1 MEQRSLRL
9 GDIVDDYC
17 PRERRVTNHAIV
29 AIVEDAIRQTRCT
42 TCDHEHVF
50 KQGRE
55 PRRRKKSEE
64 TLFDQVLAD
73 VTGVKVVVPPS
84 PAEVPRAPLAVAVPA
99 PAAAPLRSGS
109 PSDDAPAPD
118 PTPPP
123 PNPGVPENWAAH
135 RTLIRATLPKSGDE
149 PAPPRPIPEFTMHQ
163 RTPSGRGRS
172 HVPARL
178 AFGPQ
183 GHPLGPSR
191 DGRPGPRPHVPG
203 RNGGMDG
210 NGANPGG
217 GNGAPGQNR
226 GRRRRGGKRSR

>member
-17 PRERRVTNHAIV
+17 PRERRITNHAIV

-73 VTGVKVVVPPS
+73 ITGVKVVAPVS
-84 PAEVPRAPLAVAVPA
+84 PAEAPRVSPSVAASVPDAPLPAPLAAEGSGPEPASPVANGAAESA
-99 PAAAPLRSGS
+99 PA
-109 PSDDAPAPD
+109 
-118 PTPPP
+118 
-123 PNPGVPENWAAH
+123 H
-135 RTLIRATLPKSGDE
+135 RILIRATLPKSADE

-191 DGRPGPRPHVPG
+191 DGRPGPRPHAPG
-203 RNGGMDG
+203 RNSGMDG
-210 NGANPGG
+210 NGN
-217 GNGAPGQNR
+217 GNGAPGNNR

>member
-17 PRERRVTNHAIV
+17 PRERRITNHAIV

-42 TCDHEHVF
+42 TCEHEHVF

-55 PRRRKKSEE
+55 PARRKKPEE
-64 TLFDQVLAD
+64 TLFEQVMAD
-73 VTGVKVVVPPS
+73 VTGVKVVSPMPPAALPRPSLAAAALTADVPLE
-84 PAEVPRAPLAVAVPA
+84 APRDEGMLPPESSATSSAVATESFP
-99 PAAAPLRSGS
+99 
-109 PSDDAPAPD
+109 
-118 PTPPP
+118 
-123 PNPGVPENWAAH
+123 AH
-135 RTLIRATLPKSGDE
+135 RTLIRATLPKSADE

-163 RTPSGRGRS
+163 RTPSGRGRA

-191 DGRPGPRPHVPG
+191 DGRPGPRPHAPG
-203 RNGGMDG
+203 RNGVMDG
-210 NGANPGG
+210 NGGSPGN
-217 GNGAPGQNR
+217 GNGAPGKNR